1 MGRPRWGRLRLEVD
15 DKRGEFAT
23 LESKQHLMITVHAP
37 INGSER
43 CRVSSGVLRHQAR
56 QTLAGGAEVIVA
68 GGFPTTRM
76 LRCHLAMLGLGSC
89 VVVVMSVTV
98 SPCPDSLRK
107 TGKMCARRKGSSSD
121 DGRQDEAE
129 VASKTGGMSS
139 LVTGIWAAPSQWE
152 RGKRSLSGGPCFMI
166 SPNAVTFPSTVTHCA
181 ASPGQQDDQM
191 SV

>member
-1 MGRPRWGRLRLEVD
+1 MARPRRGRLRLEVN

-43 CRVSSGVLRHQAR
+43 CRVSSGVRRFQGKAE
-56 QTLAGGAEVIVA
+56 TLAGGAEVIVA

-98 SPCPDSLRK
+98 SPCPESL
-107 TGKMCARRKGSSSD
+107 GK
-121 DGRQDEAE
+121 
-129 VASKTGGMSS
+129 
-139 LVTGIWAAPSQWE
+139 TGIWAAPSQWE
-152 RGKRSLSGGPCFMI
+152 RGKRNLSGGPCFLI
-166 SPNAVTFPSTVTHCA
+166 PPNAVTFPSTVTHCA
-181 ASPGQQDDQM
+181 ASPGQQDDQT
-191 SV
+191 SEWIRQDKTACRERG